1 MSLRE
6 IFATASYYSCFVVT
20 GLVVV
25 LAGLYVAILI
35 RRMRSG
41 HSSGPS
47 QGRTGGRIG
56 PRD

>member
-25 LAGLYVAILI
+25 LVGLYIAIWI
-35 RRMRSG
+35 RRVRSG

-47 QGRTGGRIG
+47 QGRTNSRIG
-56 PRD
+56 PCD

>member
-6 IFATASYYSCFVVT
+6 IFATASYYSCFVVI

-25 LAGLYVAILI
+25 LAGLYVAIWI

-41 HSSGPS
+41 RSSGSS
-47 QGRTGGRIG
+47 QGRTGSRIG